1 MDAQSGLRDKN
12 VLIVG
17 GTSGT
22 GQAAAM
28 QGRDAGAKVAVVGFE
43 RDHTRQVASQYGFE
57 GWSDAGVFRS
67 ETIAEAAAGLLNVNL
82 RRHTARF
89 SAMADVSGRTGN
101 FRRRAE
107 LAPTVSNRRSENG

>member
-1 MDAQSGLRDKN
+1 MSYHLSNGCPVR
-12 VLIVG
+12 
-17 GTSGT
+17 
-22 GQAAAM
+22 
-28 QGRDAGAKVAVVGFE
+28 
-43 RDHTRQVASQYGFE
+43 
-57 GWSDAGVFRS
+57 
-67 ETIAEAAAGLLNVNL
+67 AAGQKCTDLLNVNL